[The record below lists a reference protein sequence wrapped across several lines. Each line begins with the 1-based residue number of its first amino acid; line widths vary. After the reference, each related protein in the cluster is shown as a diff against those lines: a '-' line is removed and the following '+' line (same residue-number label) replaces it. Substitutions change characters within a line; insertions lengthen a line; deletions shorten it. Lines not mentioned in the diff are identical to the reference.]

1 MYIGDVCKLINFR
14 LPLCGYI
21 FTDKYLN
28 VKVVNC
34 GENRVCGGGKCICT
48 SALITVP
55 SLNQFYL
62 FLVHL

>member
-34 GENRVCGGGKCICT
+34 GENRVCGGGK
-48 SALITVP
+48 P
-55 SLNQFYL
+55 
-62 FLVHL
+62 VHAHRHQLQCHL

>member
-21 FTDKYLN
+21 FIDKYLN

-34 GENRVCGGGKCICT
+34 GENRVCVGGKCVCT
-48 SALITVP
+48 
-55 SLNQFYL
+55 
-62 FLVHL
+62 FLVHS